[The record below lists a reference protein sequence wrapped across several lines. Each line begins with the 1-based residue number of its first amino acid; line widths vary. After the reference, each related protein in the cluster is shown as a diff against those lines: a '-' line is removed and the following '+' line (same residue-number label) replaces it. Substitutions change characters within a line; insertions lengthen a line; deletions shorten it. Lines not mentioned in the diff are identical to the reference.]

1 MRKSSAWQVGIIIQL
16 REAVGRRIPG
26 REAEADVS
34 VAQFLHARPR
44 CVTRLQERA
53 SHLRP
58 SVTTPMMAQM
68 AFNPVVAYAPSER
81 V

>member
-1 MRKSSAWQVGIIIQL
+1 MRKSSAWQVGVIIQL
-16 REAVGRRIPG
+16 REAVRRRISG
-26 REAEADVS
+26 GNGEAVMG
-34 VAQFLHARPR
+34 VAQFIHTRPW
-44 CVTRLQERA
+44 CVARLQERA

-68 AFNPVVAYAPSER
+68 AFSPVVAYAPSER